1 MADDR
6 RYEADEKDLPE
17 EVIEGDF
24 FLPEERP
31 PTHPGEM
38 LRREF
43 LEPMGM
49 TQRELAD
56 CMDVHLPRVN
66 ELINGKRSVTPQT
79 AAMLA
84 RVFETSERFW
94 LNLQSAHDLYELR
107 NSESWEK
114 VENVKQA
121 G

>member
-1 MADDR
+1 MSGDTG
-6 RYEADEKDLPE
+6 YEADREDLPE
-17 EVIEGDF
+17 DVIEGDF

-38 LRREF
+38 LRKEF

-49 TQRELAD
+49 TQRELAE
-56 CMDVHLPRVN
+56 CMGVHLPRVN

-79 AAMLA
+79 ATMLA

-94 LNLQSAHDLYELR
+94 LNLQSAYDLYELR
-107 NSESWEK
+107 DSESWEK
-114 VENVKQA
+114 VENVQKA